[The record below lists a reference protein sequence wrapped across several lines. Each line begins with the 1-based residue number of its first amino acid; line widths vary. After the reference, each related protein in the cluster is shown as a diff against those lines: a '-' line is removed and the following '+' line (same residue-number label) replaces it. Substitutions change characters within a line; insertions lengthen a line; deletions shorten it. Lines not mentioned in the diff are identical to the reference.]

1 MSKLTVEKKKKIV
14 QLTGGARD
22 VSVIS
27 LAWDLGW
34 MIALPIVLLAIGGA
48 MLDKKFQSSP
58 WFLLGGIGLAFVISS
73 VMVYGKVMRVMA
85 DLSMNEDLMEDD
97 KGCGDK

>member
-1 MSKLTVEKKKKIV
+1 MSKLTRKGKNKTTKTAP
-14 QLTGGARD
+14 QSGD

-34 MIALPIVLLAIGGA
+34 MIAVPIVLLAFGGA

-58 WFLLGGIGLAFVISS
+58 WFLLGGIGLAFVISA
-73 VMVYGKVMRVMA
+73 VMVYGKVLRVLA
-85 DLSMNEDLMEDD
+85 DLSGDGELLEDEEHNSD
-97 KGCGDK
+97 

>member
-1 MSKLTVEKKKKIV
+1 MSRLTVKKKKKIV
-14 QLTGGARD
+14 QSTGGAGD

-48 MLDKKFQSSP
+48 MLDKKLQSSP

-73 VMVYGKVMRVMA
+73 VMVYGKVIRAMA
-85 DLSMNEDLMEDD
+85 DLSVSGELSEGDD
-97 KGCGDK
+97 EYNDE

>member
-1 MSKLTVEKKKKIV
+1 MSRLTVEKKKKIV
-14 QLTGGARD
+14 QSIGGAGD

-48 MLDKKFQSSP
+48 MLDKKLQSSP

-73 VMVYGKVMRVMA
+73 VMVYGKVLRVLA
-85 DLSMNEDLMEDD
+85 DLSVDGELSEGDD
-97 KGCGDK
+97 EHNSS